1 MTCNEYMSLLS
12 VGRASACCL
21 NLEFKKI
28 SVSLLKD
35 DLFTILIENIC
46 DHKFRLMTELSS
58 SFLEM
63 MKTNDLNMKR
73 NAR

>member
-12 VGRASACCL
+12 VGRASVCCL
-21 NLEFKKI
+21 D
-28 SVSLLKD
+28 LLKD